1 MVMRNLEL
9 TSVNKQGTMI
19 KLPAPRTS

>member
-1 MVMRNLEL
+1 MRNLEL